1 MRKVTLLFAIIVAS
15 TILAGTASAEDING
29 RLGISG
35 KIGFNVPSG
44 TIVNNSAQTELKSD
58 SDFTTG
64 GGLVFGLSSWL
75 ALEADVTYTP
85 QTDFKLNGQKVFKME
100 TIIPSIGLQV
110 RNNIL
115 EDHLAAYLGGGVDL
129 LIAYPTDSAGNKADV
144 DTVVGGH
151 INGGGDYFITKN
163 FALNLDLRGIFFGK
177 TDITSGSTKF
187 GEYDPI
193 TFVATVG
200 VKWFPW

>member
-1 MRKVTLLFAIIVAS
+1 MKTTLLFAIIVAS
-15 TILAGTASAEDING
+15 AILIGTTSAKDING

-35 KIGFNVPSG
+35 KIGFTVPSG
-44 TIVNNSAQTELKSD
+44 TIVNNSAQTELNSD
-58 SDFTTG
+58 SNFTTG

-129 LIAYPTDSAGNKADV
+129 LVAYPTDSAGNKADV

-163 FALNLDLRGIFFGK
+163 FALNLDLRGIFFRK

-200 VKWFPW
+200 AKWFPW